1 MESKEIREN
10 RADTTR
16 VNSVIYAD
24 LLPYP
29 TIYKFPLLVEKK
41 KVVQFFLKFFLG
53 QKIIV
58 DKWGCLK
65 PYLWAILRTV
75 KE

>member
-41 KVVQFFLKFFLG
+41 KGGSIFPEVLF
-53 QKIIV
+53 
-58 DKWGCLK
+58 
-65 PYLWAILRTV
+65 RT
-75 KE
+75 ENHRG